1 MNRITINGCFAA
13 LRAAAIVAATAAL
26 IAAAPA
32 QAQTQTQTQSD
43 RALSPTQAWIE
54 GIEDPSLGYRAWIHG
69 IVPAAAETEAP
80 SGIDAAINAFT
91 APVASFIGKVVFFR
105 IGIEVFGAGLPLVV
119 LWLVIGAVFFT
130 LYMNFINL
138 RGFKHAI
145 ELVRGDYAD
154 PNSHGEVSHFQ
165 ALATAV
171 SGTVGIGN
179 IGGVAV
185 AVTVGGAGATF
196 WLIVAGFLGMS
207 TKFVECTL
215 GVKYRQEFEDGHVS
229 GGPMYYL
236 RKGFS
241 DRGMHGF
248 GKFMG
253 AFYAIGIF
261 IGALGIGNMFQ
272 SNQAYVQLNN
282 VAGGALDG
290 LGWLVG
296 LVMAAVVFMV
306 IVGGIKSIARVTEKI
321 VPFMALFYCVFALIV
336 IFLNSAVLP
345 QAVANIFAGAFTG
358 EGVAGGALGAL
369 IIGFQRAV
377 FSNEAGIGSASIA
390 HSAVK
395 TDEPVTEG
403 IVSLLE
409 PFIDTIVICT
419 ITALVIG
426 TAQVADPYFAGD
438 AQGVAMTSAAFAREF
453 SWFPLP
459 LAFAAVL
466 FAFSTM
472 ISWSYYGL
480 KGWSYLFGE
489 SAKSQINYK
498 VIFCA
503 FVALGCVVQLGPIL
517 DISDALVFLICV
529 PNILGLYF
537 LAPIVKKEMNS
548 YFARIDSGDIKKY
561 K

>member
-1 MNRITINGCFAA
+1 MKRVLMSLVALILFTLPATAGIDETINDITKP
-13 LRAAAIVAATAAL
+13 L
-26 IAAAPA
+26 
-32 QAQTQTQTQSD
+32 
-43 RALSPTQAWIE
+43 
-54 GIEDPSLGYRAWIHG
+54 
-69 IVPAAAETEAP
+69 
-80 SGIDAAINAFT
+80 
-91 APVASFIGKVVFFR
+91 ASFIGSVVFVK
-105 IGIEVFGAGLPLVV
+105 IPLFGAQLPIVV

-130 LYMNFINL
+130 VYMGFINL
-138 RGFKHAI
+138 RGFGHAI
-145 ELVRGDYAD
+145 KLVRGDYAD
-154 PNSHGEVSHFQ
+154 PNSSGEVSHFQ

-196 WLIVAGFLGMS
+196 WLIVAGLLGMS

-215 GVKYRQEFEDGHVS
+215 GVKYRLENEDGSVS

-236 RKGFS
+236 DKGFNEI
-241 DRGMHGF
+241 
-248 GKFMG
+248 GKPGLGRFLG
-253 AFYAIGIF
+253 VFYAVGIC

-272 SNQAYVQLNN
+272 SNQAYVQLNT
-282 VAGGALDG
+282 VANGALDG

-296 LVMAAVVFMV
+296 LILAAVVFAV
-306 IVGGIKSIARVTEKI
+306 IIGGIKSIARVTEKV
-321 VPFMALFYCVFALIV
+321 VPFMAVFYCVFAIIV
-336 IFLNSAVLP
+336 ILMNFPALP
-345 QAVANIFAGAFTG
+345 QAISNIFTGAFTG

-395 TDEPVTEG
+395 TSEPVTEG
-403 IVSLLE
+403 YVSLLE

-426 TAQVADPYFAGD
+426 TSQVADPNFAGD
-438 AQGVAMTSAAFAREF
+438 ATGVAMTSAAFERQF
-453 SWFPLP
+453 SWFPTP
-459 LAFAAVL
+459 LAIAALL

-480 KGWSYLFGE
+480 KGWTYLFGE
-489 SAKSQINYK
+489 GEGSQMVYK
-498 VIFCA
+498 VIFCV
-503 FVALGCVVQLGPIL
+503 FVALGCMVQLGPIL

-537 LAPIVKKEMNS
+537 LAPIVKREMKK
-548 YFARIDSGDIKKY
+548 YQAKLDSGEIKSFRH
-561 K
+561 

>member
-1 MNRITINGCFAA
+1 MQFILIGLLGLIFSTSTAFAGIDESIN
-13 LRAAAIVAATAAL
+13 AATAP
-26 IAAAPA
+26 I
-32 QAQTQTQTQSD
+32 
-43 RALSPTQAWIE
+43 
-54 GIEDPSLGYRAWIHG
+54 
-69 IVPAAAETEAP
+69 AETI
-80 SGIDAAINAFT
+80 GAI
-91 APVASFIGKVVFFR
+91 VFFK
-105 IGIEVFGAGLPLVV
+105 IPVFGAQLPVVV
-119 LWLVIGAVFFT
+119 LWLVVGAVFFT
-130 LYMNFINL
+130 FYMGFINL

-185 AVTVGGAGATF
+185 AVTVGGPGATF
-196 WLIVAGFLGMS
+196 WLIIAGFLGMS

-215 GVKYRQEFEDGHVS
+215 GVKYRNEFGDGHVS

-236 RKGFS
+236 RNGFAE
-241 DRGMHGF
+241 RGMAGF
-248 GKFMG
+248 GKFIG
-253 AFYAIGIF
+253 TFYAIGIF
-261 IGALGIGNMFQ
+261 IGAMGIGNMFQ
-272 SNQAYVQLNN
+272 SNQAYVQLNGVTN
-282 VAGGALDG
+282 GALDG
-290 LGWLVG
+290 FGWLIG
-296 LVMAAVVFMV
+296 LIMAAVVFVV

-321 VPFMALFYCVFALIV
+321 VPFMAIFYCLFALIV
-336 IFLNSAVLP
+336 IALNGSAIP
-345 QAVANIFAGAFTG
+345 QAIANIFHGAFTG
-358 EGVAGGALGAL
+358 EGVAGGALGAM

-403 IVSLLE
+403 VVSLLE

-426 TAQVADPYFAGD
+426 TTQVVNPNFAGE
-438 AQGVAMTSAAFAREF
+438 ATGVAMTSAAFEMQF
-453 SWFPLP
+453 SWFPYP

-480 KGWSYLFGE
+480 KGWTYLFGE
-489 SAKSQINYK
+489 SEAGQNVYK
-498 VIFCA
+498 IMFCA

-537 LAPIVKKEMNS
+537 LAPIVKREMQS
-548 YFARIDSGDIKKY
+548 YFARVKSGEIKKF

>member
-1 MNRITINGCFAA
+1 MKRLVSSVFIYLFAA
-13 LRAAAIVAATAAL
+13 VSAQAAGIDEAINTATAP
-26 IAAAPA
+26 IADFVG
-32 QAQTQTQTQSD
+32 T
-43 RALSPTQAWIE
+43 
-54 GIEDPSLGYRAWIHG
+54 
-69 IVPAAAETEAP
+69 
-80 SGIDAAINAFT
+80 
-91 APVASFIGKVVFFR
+91 VVFFK
-105 IGIEVFGAGLPLVV
+105 IPVFGAQLPVVV
-119 LWLVIGAVFFT
+119 LWLVAGAVFFT
-130 LYMNFINL
+130 FYMRFINI

-145 ELVRGDYAD
+145 ELVRGDYAN
-154 PNSHGEVSHFQ
+154 PNDAGEVSHFQ

-185 AVTVGGAGATF
+185 AVTVGGPGATF
-196 WLIVAGFLGMS
+196 WLIMAGFLGMS

-215 GVKYRQEFEDGHVS
+215 GVKYRNENPDGSVS

-241 DRGMHGF
+241 ERGMEGF

-253 AFYAIGIF
+253 IFYAIGIF

-272 SNQAYVQLNN
+272 SNQAYVQLNH
-282 VAGGALDG
+282 VAGGNLDG
-290 LGWLVG
+290 FGWLVG
-296 LVMAAVVFMV
+296 LIMAGVVFMV
-306 IVGGIKSIARVTEKI
+306 IIGGIKSIAKVTEKI
-321 VPFMALFYCVFALIV
+321 VPFMAIFYCVFALIV
-336 IFLNSAVLP
+336 IFMNVSAIP
-345 QAVANIFAGAFTG
+345 EAVGNIFSGALTG

-390 HSAVK
+390 HSAVR
-395 TDEPVTEG
+395 TNEPVTEG
-403 IVSLLE
+403 MVSLLE

-426 TAQVADPYFAGD
+426 TSAVANPEFANG
-438 AQGVAMTSAAFAREF
+438 AVGIAMTSAAFETQI
-453 SWFPLP
+453 SWFPIP
-459 LAFAAVL
+459 LAIAGVL

-480 KGWSYLFGE
+480 KGWTYMFGE
-489 SAKSQINYK
+489 SMQGQTIYK
-498 VIFCA
+498 LIFCA
-503 FVALGCVVQLGPIL
+503 FVALGCIVQLGPIL

-537 LAPIVKKEMNS
+537 LAPIVKKELDS
-548 YFARIDSGDIKKY
+548 YLARIASGEIKKY
-561 K
+561 KNV

>member
-1 MNRITINGCFAA
+1 MNRLLTVLGLMIMMTAPAFAGIDETIN
-13 LRAAAIVAATAAL
+13 AATAP
-26 IAAAPA
+26 IA
-32 QAQTQTQTQSD
+32 T
-43 RALSPTQAWIE
+43 
-54 GIEDPSLGYRAWIHG
+54 
-69 IVPAAAETEAP
+69 
-80 SGIDAAINAFT
+80 AIGQ
-91 APVASFIGKVVFFR
+91 IVFFK
-105 IGIEVFGAGLPLVV
+105 ISIFDAKLPLVV
-119 LWLVIGAVFFT
+119 LWLVVGAVFFT
-130 LYMNFINL
+130 YYTGFINL
-138 RGFKHAI
+138 KGFGHAI
-145 ELVRGDYAD
+145 SLVKGDYSD
-154 PNSHGEVSHFQ
+154 PNSRGEVSHFQ

-215 GVKYRQEFEDGHVS
+215 GVKYRAENPDGSVS

-236 RKGFS
+236 TKGFEELN
-241 DRGMHGF
+241 MAKF
-248 GKFMG
+248 GRFMG
-253 AFYAIGIF
+253 VFYAIGIF

-290 LGWLVG
+290 YGWLVG
-296 LVMAAVVFMV
+296 LILAGVVYAV

-321 VPFMALFYCVFALIV
+321 VPFMAVFYCVFAIIV
-336 IFLNSAVLP
+336 ILLNIGHLP
-345 QAVANIFAGAFTG
+345 AAIGNIFSGAFTG
-358 EGVAGGALGAL
+358 EGVAGGTLGAL

-390 HSAVK
+390 HAAVK
-395 TDEPVTEG
+395 TERPITEG
-403 IVSLLE
+403 FVSLLE

-426 TAQVADPYFAGD
+426 TSQVADPNFAGG
-438 AQGVAMTSAAFAREF
+438 ATGVAMTSEAFERHL
-453 SWFPLP
+453 SWFPVP
-459 LAFAAVL
+459 LAFAALL

-480 KGWSYLFGE
+480 KGWTYLFGE
-489 SAKSQINYK
+489 DERGQTFYK
-498 VIFCA
+498 MIFCA
-503 FVALGCVVQLGPIL
+503 FVVLGCVVQLGPIL

-537 LAPIVKKEMNS
+537 LAPIVKRELNAYMADLNS
-548 YFARIDSGDIKKY
+548 GKIKKY

>member
-1 MNRITINGCFAA
+1 MGRLFLTFIVLIAAFGNAHAGIDETIN
-13 LRAAAIVAATAAL
+13 AATAP
-26 IAAAPA
+26 IAEWVG
-32 QAQTQTQTQSD
+32 Q
-43 RALSPTQAWIE
+43 
-54 GIEDPSLGYRAWIHG
+54 
-69 IVPAAAETEAP
+69 
-80 SGIDAAINAFT
+80 
-91 APVASFIGKVVFFR
+91 VVFFK
-105 IGIEVFGAGLPLVV
+105 IPILGAQLPVVV
-119 LWLVIGAVFFT
+119 LWLVVGAVFFT
-130 LYMNFINL
+130 VYMGFINV

-145 ELVRGDYAD
+145 SLVKGDYAD
-154 PNSHGEVSHFQ
+154 PNSSGEVSHFQ

-215 GVKYRQEFEDGHVS
+215 GVKYRQEFDDGHVS

-236 RKGFS
+236 NKGFS
-241 DRGMHGF
+241 ERGMAGF

-253 AFYAIGIF
+253 TFYAVGIF

-272 SNQAYVQLNN
+272 SNQAYVQLNH

-296 LVMAAVVFMV
+296 LILAAIVFSV
-306 IVGGIKSIARVTEKI
+306 IIGGIKSIARVTEKI
-321 VPFMALFYCVFALIV
+321 VPFMAIFYCLFAIIV
-336 IFLNSAVLP
+336 ILMNANTIP
-345 QAVANIFAGAFTG
+345 QAIANIFTGAFTG
-358 EGVAGGALGAL
+358 EGVAGGALGAM

-390 HSAVK
+390 HSAVR
-395 TDEPVTEG
+395 TEEPVTEG

-426 TAQVADPYFAGD
+426 TAQVADPSFAGE
-438 AQGVAMTSAAFAREF
+438 AKGVAMTSAAFEREF

-459 LAFAAVL
+459 LAFAALL

-480 KGWSYLFGE
+480 KGWTYLFGE
-489 SAKSQINYK
+489 GDTGQTIYK
-498 VIFCA
+498 LLFCA

-537 LAPIVKKEMNS
+537 LAPIVKREMNS
-548 YFARIDSGDIKKY
+548 YFRRLESGEIKKF

>member
-1 MNRITINGCFAA
+1 MKRILLFLITAILFAG
-13 LRAAAIVAATAAL
+13 
-26 IAAAPA
+26 PA
-32 QAQTQTQTQSD
+32 QA
-43 RALSPTQAWIE
+43 
-54 GIEDPSLGYRAWIHG
+54 
-69 IVPAAAETEAP
+69 
-80 SGIDAAINAFT
+80 GIDETINNVT
-91 APVASFIGKVVFFR
+91 APIAKFIGDVVFFK
-105 IGIEVFGAGLPLVV
+105 IPVAGANLPLVV
-119 LWLVIGAVFFT
+119 LWLVAGAVFFT
-130 LYMNFINL
+130 VYMGFVNL

-145 ELVRGDYAD
+145 SLVKGDYAD
-154 PNSHGEVSHFQ
+154 PNSAGEVSHFQ

-215 GVKYRQEFEDGHVS
+215 GVKYRNENPDGSVS

-236 RKGFS
+236 RKGFEE
-241 DRGMHGF
+241 RGMDGF

-253 AFYAIGIF
+253 TFYAIGIF

-272 SNQAYVQLNN
+272 SNQAYVQLNT

-290 LGWLVG
+290 YGWLVG
-296 LVMAAVVFMV
+296 LILAAVVFAV
-306 IVGGIKSIARVTEKI
+306 IIGGIKSIARVTEKV
-321 VPFMALFYCVFALIV
+321 VPFMAVFYCLFAIIV
-336 IFLNSAVLP
+336 ILMNFTSIPMAIS
-345 QAVANIFAGAFTG
+345 NIFTGAFTG
-358 EGVAGGALGAL
+358 EGVTGGALGAL

-390 HSAVK
+390 HAAVR

-403 IVSLLE
+403 YVSLLE

-426 TAQVADPYFAGD
+426 TSQVADPNFAGD
-438 AQGVAMTSAAFAREF
+438 ATGVAMTSAAFERQIG
-453 SWFPLP
+453 WFPVP
-459 LAFAAVL
+459 LAFGALL

-480 KGWSYLFGE
+480 KGWTYLFGE
-489 SAKSQINYK
+489 DQTLQTIYK
-498 VIFCA
+498 LIFCA

-537 LAPIVKKEMNS
+537 LAPIVKREMQK
-548 YFARIDSGDIKKY
+548 YQAKLESGEIKKF
-561 K
+561 KH

>member
-1 MNRITINGCFAA
+1 MKRIILAAVLTLLTTATAQAAGIDETINT
-13 LRAAAIVAATAAL
+13 ATAP
-26 IAAAPA
+26 IAA
-32 QAQTQTQTQSD
+32 
-43 RALSPTQAWIE
+43 W
-54 GIEDPSLGYRAWIHG
+54 
-69 IVPAAAETEAP
+69 V
-80 SGIDAAINAFT
+80 
-91 APVASFIGKVVFFR
+91 GKIVFFK
-105 IGIEVFGAGLPLVV
+105 IPVFGAELPLVV
-119 LWLVIGAVFFT
+119 LWLVVGAVFFT
-130 LYMNFINL
+130 FYMGFFNI

-145 ELVRGDYAD
+145 ELVRGDYANPKD
-154 PNSHGEVSHFQ
+154 AGEVSHFQ

-185 AVTVGGAGATF
+185 AVTVGGPGATF
-196 WLIVAGFLGMS
+196 WLIMAGFLGMS

-215 GVKYRQEFEDGHVS
+215 GVKYRNENPDGSVS

-236 RKGFS
+236 RKGFAE
-241 DRGMHGF
+241 RGMEGL
-248 GKFMG
+248 GKFLGM
-253 AFYAIGIF
+253 FYAIGIF

-282 VAGGALDG
+282 VAGGTLDG

-296 LVMAAVVFMV
+296 LVMAGIVFLV

-321 VPFMALFYCVFALIV
+321 VPFMAIFYCVFALIV
-336 IFLNSAVLP
+336 IFMNAAVIP
-345 QAVANIFAGAFTG
+345 EAIANIFTGAMTG

-390 HSAVK
+390 HSAVR
-395 TDEPVTEG
+395 TNEPVTEG
-403 IVSLLE
+403 TVSLLE

-426 TAQVADPYFAGD
+426 TTAAADPNFAGD
-438 AQGVAMTSAAFAREF
+438 AQGIAMTSAAFERQI
-453 SWFPLP
+453 SWFPVP
-459 LAFAAVL
+459 LAIAGVL

-480 KGWSYLFGE
+480 KGWAYIFGE
-489 SAKSQINYK
+489 DQRGQTIYK
-498 VIFCA
+498 LIFCA
-503 FVALGCVVQLGPIL
+503 FVVLGSTVQLGPIL

-537 LAPIVKKEMNS
+537 LAPIVKRELQS
-548 YFARIDSGDIKKY
+548 YLARIESGEIKRFKGG
-561 K
+561 

>member
-1 MNRITINGCFAA
+1 MKRIILAAVITLLATATAQAAGIDETINT
-13 LRAAAIVAATAAL
+13 ATAP
-26 IAAAPA
+26 IAA
-32 QAQTQTQTQSD
+32 
-43 RALSPTQAWIE
+43 W
-54 GIEDPSLGYRAWIHG
+54 
-69 IVPAAAETEAP
+69 V
-80 SGIDAAINAFT
+80 
-91 APVASFIGKVVFFR
+91 GKIVFFK
-105 IGIEVFGAGLPLVV
+105 IPVFGAQLPLVV
-119 LWLVIGAVFFT
+119 LWLVAGAVFFT
-130 LYMNFINL
+130 FYMGFFNI

-145 ELVRGDYAD
+145 ELVRGDYAN
-154 PNSHGEVSHFQ
+154 PNDAGEVSHFQ

-185 AVTVGGAGATF
+185 AVTVGGPGATF
-196 WLIVAGFLGMS
+196 WLIMAGFLGMS

-215 GVKYRQEFEDGHVS
+215 GVKYRNENPDGSVS

-236 RKGFS
+236 RKGFAE
-241 DRGMHGF
+241 RGMEGF
-248 GKFMG
+248 GKFLGM
-253 AFYAIGIF
+253 FYAIGIF

-272 SNQAYVQLNN
+272 SNQAYVQLNH
-282 VAGGALDG
+282 VAGGNLDG

-296 LVMAAVVFMV
+296 LIMAGIVFLV

-321 VPFMALFYCVFALIV
+321 VPFMAIFYCVFALIV
-336 IFLNSAVLP
+336 IFLNAPVIP
-345 QAVANIFAGAFTG
+345 QAIANIFSGAMTG

-390 HSAVK
+390 HSAVR
-395 TDEPVTEG
+395 TNEPVTEG
-403 IVSLLE
+403 TVSLLE

-426 TAQVADPYFAGD
+426 TTAAADPNFAGD
-438 AQGVAMTSAAFAREF
+438 AKGIAMTSAAFERQF
-453 SWFPLP
+453 SWFPIP
-459 LAFAAVL
+459 LAIAGVL

-480 KGWSYLFGE
+480 KGWTYIFGE
-489 SAKSQINYK
+489 NMRGQTIYK
-498 VIFCA
+498 LIFCA
-503 FVALGCVVQLGPIL
+503 FVMLGCIVQLGPIL

-537 LAPIVKKEMNS
+537 LAPVVKRELES
-548 YFARIDSGDIKKY
+548 YLARIESGEIKRFKGG
-561 K
+561 

>member
-1 MNRITINGCFAA
+1 MLRFIIATFVVLLSLQPAFAGFDDSINT
-13 LRAAAIVAATAAL
+13 L
-26 IAAAPA
+26 
-32 QAQTQTQTQSD
+32 
-43 RALSPTQAWIE
+43 
-54 GIEDPSLGYRAWIHG
+54 
-69 IVPAAAETEAP
+69 
-80 SGIDAAINAFT
+80 T
-91 APVASFIGKVVFFR
+91 APIASAIGAFVFFK
-105 IGIEVFGAGLPLVV
+105 IPIFDAQLPLVV
-119 LWLVIGAVFFT
+119 LWLVIGAIFFT
-130 LYMNFINL
+130 FKMGFVNIW
-138 RGFKHAI
+138 GFKHAI
-145 ELVRGDYAD
+145 ELVRGDYANPKD
-154 PNSHGEVSHFQ
+154 SGEVSHFQ

-185 AVTVGGAGATF
+185 AVTVGGPGATF
-196 WLIVAGFLGMS
+196 WLIMAGFLGMS

-215 GVKYRQEFEDGHVS
+215 GVKYRNENPDGSVS

-241 DRGMHGF
+241 DRGMEGF

-253 AFYAIGIF
+253 TFYAIGIF

-282 VAGGALDG
+282 VTGGLFDG

-306 IVGGIKSIARVTEKI
+306 IIGGIKSIAKVTEKI
-321 VPFMALFYCVFALIV
+321 VPFMAAFYCIFAIIV
-336 IFLNSAVLP
+336 ILMNGSAIP
-345 QAVANIFAGAFTG
+345 QAVGNIFTGAFTG

-390 HSAVK
+390 HAAVR
-395 TDEPVTEG
+395 TNEPITEG
-403 IVSLLE
+403 MVSLLE

-426 TAQVADPYFAGD
+426 TASVANPGFAGD
-438 AQGVAMTSAAFAREF
+438 ATGIAMTSAAFEDQI
-453 SWFPLP
+453 SWFPIP
-459 LAFAAVL
+459 LAFAGML

-480 KGWSYLFGE
+480 KGWTYLFGE
-489 SAKSQINYK
+489 AQIGQTIYK
-498 VIFCA
+498 LIFCF
-503 FVALGCVVQLGPIL
+503 FVMLGCIVQLGPIL

-537 LAPIVKKEMNS
+537 LAPIVKRELNDYM
-548 YFARIDSGDIKKY
+548 ARINSGEIKKF
-561 K
+561 KNS

>member
-1 MNRITINGCFAA
+1 MKSITSLIALLLTLAAPAHAGIDDTIN
-13 LRAAAIVAATAAL
+13 AATAP
-26 IAAAPA
+26 IAG
-32 QAQTQTQTQSD
+32 
-43 RALSPTQAWIE
+43 L
-54 GIEDPSLGYRAWIHG
+54 
-69 IVPAAAETEAP
+69 
-80 SGIDAAINAFT
+80 
-91 APVASFIGKVVFFR
+91 IGKIVFFK
-105 IGIEVFGAGLPLVV
+105 VPFFGAQLPMVV

-130 LYMNFINL
+130 VYMRFINI
-138 RGFKHAI
+138 RGFGHAI
-145 ELVRGDYAD
+145 SLVKGDYAD
-154 PNSHGEVSHFQ
+154 PRSSGEVSHFQ

-215 GVKYRQEFEDGHVS
+215 GVKYRQEFDDGHVS

-241 DRGMHGF
+241 ERGMEGF

-253 AFYAIGIF
+253 TFYAIGIF

-282 VAGGALDG
+282 VSGGALDG

-296 LVMAAVVFMV
+296 LILAGVVFAV

-321 VPFMALFYCVFALIV
+321 VPFMAVFYCLFAVIV
-336 IFLNSAVLP
+336 ILMNADAIP
-345 QAVANIFAGAFTG
+345 QAISNIFSGAFTG
-358 EGVAGGALGAL
+358 EGVAGGALGAM

-390 HSAVK
+390 HSAVR
-395 TDEPVTEG
+395 TNEPVTEG

-426 TAQVADPYFAGD
+426 TAQVADPGYAGE

-453 SWFPLP
+453 SWFPVP
-459 LAFAAVL
+459 LAFAALL

-480 KGWSYLFGE
+480 KGWTYLFGE
-489 SAKSQINYK
+489 GATGQTVYK
-498 VIFCA
+498 ILFCA

-537 LAPIVKKEMNS
+537 LAPIVKREMES
-548 YFARIDSGDIKKY
+548 YFARIESGEIRKFK
-561 K
+561 

>member
-1 MNRITINGCFAA
+1 MKRLLTMFVLLAGSVSAAQAGIDEAINS
-13 LRAAAIVAATAAL
+13 ATAPIATL
-26 IAAAPA
+26 IG
-32 QAQTQTQTQSD
+32 Q
-43 RALSPTQAWIE
+43 I
-54 GIEDPSLGYRAWIHG
+54 
-69 IVPAAAETEAP
+69 
-80 SGIDAAINAFT
+80 
-91 APVASFIGKVVFFR
+91 VFFK
-105 IGIEVFGAGLPLVV
+105 IPIFGAQLPVVV

-130 LYMNFINL
+130 FYMGFINL

-145 ELVRGDYAD
+145 QLVRGDYAD

-185 AVTVGGAGATF
+185 AVTVGGPGATF
-196 WLIVAGFLGMS
+196 WLILAGFLGMS

-215 GVKYRQEFEDGHVS
+215 GVKYRKEFPDGHVS

-236 RKGFS
+236 RQGFA
-241 DRGMHGF
+241 DRGMEGF

-253 AFYAIGIF
+253 TFYAIGIF

-272 SNQAYVQLNN
+272 SNQAYVQLNS
-282 VAGGALDG
+282 VTGGALDG

-296 LVMAAVVFMV
+296 LILAAVVFSV

-321 VPFMALFYCVFALIV
+321 VPFMAIFYCLFALIV
-336 IFLNSAVLP
+336 IFMNASHIP
-345 QAVANIFAGAFTG
+345 QAVANVFTGAFTG
-358 EGVAGGALGAL
+358 EGVAGGALGAM

-390 HSAVK
+390 HAAVK

-419 ITALVIG
+419 ITAMVIG
-426 TAQVADPYFAGD
+426 TAQVAQPDYAGD
-438 AQGVAMTSAAFAREF
+438 ALGVAMTSAAFEREF
-453 SWFPLP
+453 SWFPIP
-459 LAFAAVL
+459 LAFAALL

-480 KGWSYLFGE
+480 KGWTYLFGE
-489 SAKSQINYK
+489 GEMGQKVYK
-498 VIFCA
+498 IIFCV

-537 LAPIVKKEMNS
+537 LAPIVKREMNS
-548 YFARIDSGDIKKY
+548 YFARIQSGEIKKF

>member
-1 MNRITINGCFAA
+1 MHRILVLIVLFVVPISEAFAGFDDSINA
-13 LRAAAIVAATAAL
+13 LTAP
-26 IAAAPA
+26 IAAF
-32 QAQTQTQTQSD
+32 
-43 RALSPTQAWIE
+43 
-54 GIEDPSLGYRAWIHG
+54 
-69 IVPAAAETEAP
+69 V
-80 SGIDAAINAFT
+80 
-91 APVASFIGKVVFFR
+91 GKVVFFK
-105 IGIEVFGAGLPLVV
+105 ISLFGAQLPLVV
-119 LWLVIGAVFFT
+119 LWLVLGAVFFT
-130 LYMNFINL
+130 VYMRFINL

-215 GVKYRQEFEDGHVS
+215 GVKYRQEFPDGHVS

-236 RKGFS
+236 RKGFA
-241 DRGMHGF
+241 DRGMEGF

-253 AFYAIGIF
+253 TFYAIGIF

-282 VAGGALDG
+282 VSGGALDG

-296 LVMAAVVFMV
+296 LILAAVVFSV
-306 IVGGIKSIARVTEKI
+306 IIGGIKSIARVTEKV
-321 VPFMALFYCVFALIV
+321 VPFMAIFYCLFALVV
-336 IFLNSAVLP
+336 IFLNASSIP
-345 QAVANIFAGAFTG
+345 QAIANIFTGAFTG
-358 EGVAGGALGAL
+358 EGVAGGALGAM

-390 HSAVK
+390 HAAVK

-403 IVSLLE
+403 VVSLLE

-426 TAQVADPYFAGD
+426 TAQVADPAFAGD
-438 AQGVAMTSAAFAREF
+438 AQGVAMTSAAFEREF
-453 SWFPLP
+453 SWFPIP
-459 LAFAAVL
+459 LAFAALL

-480 KGWSYLFGE
+480 KGWTYMFGE
-489 SAKSQINYK
+489 SAAGQTAYK
-498 VIFCA
+498 ILFCA
-503 FVALGCVVQLGPIL
+503 FVALGCMVQLGPIL

-537 LAPIVKKEMNS
+537 LAPTVKREMVS
-548 YFARIDSGDIKKY
+548 YFERIDSGEIKRFK
-561 K
+561 

>member
-1 MNRITINGCFAA
+1 MKRIILGFITLLVMSGSAFA
-13 LRAAAIVAATAAL
+13 
-26 IAAAPA
+26 
-32 QAQTQTQTQSD
+32 
-43 RALSPTQAWIE
+43 
-54 GIEDPSLGYRAWIHG
+54 
-69 IVPAAAETEAP
+69 
-80 SGIDAAINAFT
+80 GIDEAINSAT
-91 APVASFIGKVVFFR
+91 APVAALIGQIVFFK
-105 IGIEVFGAGLPLVV
+105 IPIFGANLPVVV
-119 LWLVIGAVFFT
+119 LWLVVGAVFFT
-130 LYMNFINL
+130 FRMGFINL
-138 RGFKHAI
+138 TGFKHAI
-145 ELVRGDYAD
+145 ELVRGDWSD
-154 PNSHGEVSHFQ
+154 PKGHGEVSHFQ

-196 WLIVAGFLGMS
+196 WLILAGFLGMS

-215 GVKYRQEFEDGHVS
+215 GVKYRNENPDGSVS

-241 DRGMHGF
+241 DRGMEGF

-253 AFYAIGIF
+253 TFYAIGIF

-272 SNQAYVQLNN
+272 SNQAYVQLNT
-282 VAGGALDG
+282 VTGGALDG

-296 LVMAAVVFMV
+296 LVMAVVVFMV

-321 VPFMALFYCVFALIV
+321 VPFMAIFYCIFAIIV
-336 IFLNSAVLP
+336 IIMNGSAIP
-345 QAVANIFAGAFTG
+345 QAVANIFTGAFTG
-358 EGVAGGALGAL
+358 EGVAGGALGAM

-390 HSAVK
+390 HAAVK
-395 TDEPVTEG
+395 TNEPITEG
-403 IVSLLE
+403 YVSLLE

-426 TAQVADPYFAGD
+426 TSQVADPAFAGD
-438 AQGVAMTSAAFAREF
+438 ATGVAMTSAAFERQL
-453 SWFPLP
+453 SWFPIP

-480 KGWSYLFGE
+480 KGWTYMFGE
-489 SAKSQINYK
+489 GMTGQTIYK
-498 VIFCA
+498 VIFCV
-503 FVALGCVVQLGPIL
+503 FVALGCMVQLGPIL

-537 LAPIVKKEMNS
+537 LSPIIKRELDS
-548 YFARIDSGDIKKY
+548 YRDRIASGEIKKF

>member
-1 MNRITINGCFAA
+1 MIRIIVGLATLMLLSSSAGAAGFDEMINT
-13 LRAAAIVAATAAL
+13 ATAP
-26 IAAAPA
+26 IAAAVG
-32 QAQTQTQTQSD
+32 Q
-43 RALSPTQAWIE
+43 I
-54 GIEDPSLGYRAWIHG
+54 
-69 IVPAAAETEAP
+69 
-80 SGIDAAINAFT
+80 
-91 APVASFIGKVVFFR
+91 VFFK
-105 IGIEVFGAGLPLVV
+105 IPVFGANLPVVV
-119 LWLVIGAVFFT
+119 LWLVVGAVFFT
-130 LYMNFINL
+130 FRMGFVSLH
-138 RGFKHAI
+138 GFKHAI
-145 ELVRGDYAD
+145 QLVRGDYSD
-154 PNSHGEVSHFQ
+154 PKGHGEVSHFQ

-185 AVTVGGAGATF
+185 AVTVGGPGATF
-196 WLIVAGFLGMS
+196 WLILAGFLGMS

-236 RKGFS
+236 RKGFG
-241 DRGMHGF
+241 DRGMEGF

-253 AFYAIGIF
+253 TFYAIGIF

-282 VAGGALDG
+282 VSGGALDG

-296 LVMAAVVFMV
+296 LIMAVVVFSV

-321 VPFMALFYCVFALIV
+321 VPFMAVFYCVFALIV
-336 IFLNSAVLP
+336 IFMNGSAIP
-345 QAVANIFAGAFTG
+345 QAIANIFTGAFTG
-358 EGVAGGALGAL
+358 EGVAGGALGAM

-390 HSAVK
+390 HSAVR
-395 TDEPVTEG
+395 TNEPITEG
-403 IVSLLE
+403 YVSLLE

-426 TAQVADPYFAGD
+426 TTQVAAPGFAGD
-438 AQGVAMTSAAFAREF
+438 ATGVAMTSKAFEYQL
-453 SWFPLP
+453 SWFPIP
-459 LAFAAVL
+459 LAIAAVL

-480 KGWSYLFGE
+480 KGWTYLFGE
-489 SAKSQINYK
+489 GENGQKVYK
-498 VIFCA
+498 LIFCA
-503 FVALGCVVQLGPIL
+503 FVALGSMVQLGPIL
-517 DISDALVFLICV
+517 DISDALVFVICV

-537 LAPIVKKEMNS
+537 LAPIVKAELDS
-548 YFARIDSGDIKKY
+548 YRARLASGEIQKFK
-561 K
+561 

>member
-1 MNRITINGCFAA
+1 MKHLFCT
-13 LRAAAIVAATAAL
+13 LAL
-26 IAAAPA
+26 IATSVSNA
-32 QAQTQTQTQSD
+32 QA
-43 RALSPTQAWIE
+43 
-54 GIEDPSLGYRAWIHG
+54 
-69 IVPAAAETEAP
+69 
-80 SGIDAAINAFT
+80 GIDDAINDAT
-91 APVASFIGKVVFFR
+91 APIATLIGQIVFFK
-105 IGIEVFGAGLPLVV
+105 IPIFGAQLPVVV
-119 LWLVIGAVFFT
+119 LWLVVGAVFFT
-130 LYMNFINL
+130 IYMGFINL

-154 PNSHGEVSHFQ
+154 PNSRGEVSHFQ

-185 AVTVGGAGATF
+185 AVTVGGPGATF
-196 WLIVAGFLGMS
+196 WLILAGFLGMS

-215 GVKYRQEFEDGHVS
+215 GVKYRKEFDDGHVS

-236 RKGFS
+236 RQGFS
-241 DRGMHGF
+241 DRGMEGF

-253 AFYAIGIF
+253 SFYAIGIF

-272 SNQAYVQLNN
+272 SNQAYVQLNH
-282 VAGGALDG
+282 VSGGALDG

-296 LVMAAVVFMV
+296 LILAGVVFSV
-306 IVGGIKSIARVTEKI
+306 IIGGIKSIARVTEKI
-321 VPFMALFYCVFALIV
+321 VPFMAIFYCLFALIV
-336 IFLNSAVLP
+336 IAMNADSIP
-345 QAVANIFAGAFTG
+345 QAVANIFTGAFTG
-358 EGVAGGALGAL
+358 EGVAGGALGAM

-390 HSAVK
+390 HSAVR

-419 ITALVIG
+419 ITAMVIG
-426 TAQVADPYFAGD
+426 TAQVAAPDFAHG
-438 AQGVAMTSAAFAREF
+438 AQGVAMTSAAFEREF

-459 LAFAAVL
+459 LAFAALL

-480 KGWSYLFGE
+480 KGWTYLFGE
-489 SAKSQINYK
+489 SERGQTIYK
-498 VIFCA
+498 LIFCA
-503 FVALGCVVQLGPIL
+503 FVALGCMVQLGPIL

-548 YFARIDSGDIKKY
+548 YFARIKSGEIRKFK
-561 K
+561 